1 MQLSGLQVT
10 GEDLFG
16 PLFPAAVTWHFA
28 DTPVPDADL
37 IGSELSA
44 AASMSAERLA
54 AFRLGRH
61 CARMALKQ
69 QGLDNVELPLGSGR
83 APVWPPGF
91 VGSISHTGSLALAAA
106 APSNVVSGLGIDVEE
121 AGSLDL
127 PLLELICRPEEVA
140 GLEEIGPPEIAARL
154 LFSAKESVYKC
165 IWPCL
170 RRYVDFLDVGIEID
184 THQHT
189 YRIASSRALP
199 ESLSNALQ
207 GRYRWSSDFIATSAY
222 LV

>member
-10 GEDLFG
+10 GENLFG
-16 PLFPAAVTWHFA
+16 PLFPAGVTWHFG
-28 DTPVPDADL
+28 DTPVPDAEL

-44 AASMSAERLA
+44 AASMSPERLA

-61 CARMALKQ
+61 CARMALKK
-69 QGLDNVELPLGSGR
+69 QGLDNVELPLGLGR
-83 APVWPPGF
+83 APVWPYGF
-91 VGSISHTGSLALAAA
+91 VGSISHTGSLALSAA
-106 APSNVVSGLGIDVEE
+106 APSNVVSGLGIDVEK

-127 PLLELICRPEEVA
+127 PLLEIICRPEEVA

-165 IWPCL
+165 IWPRL

-189 YRIASSRALP
+189 YRIASSRTLP

-207 GRYRWSSDFIATSAY
+207 GRYRWSSELVATSAY
-222 LV
+222 LD